1 MEDQLLESL
10 YQSAIQMENI
20 KAHNVMNHLDSA
32 GVWMQE
38 DMRSQEHVSE
48 DEPFVNLQVN
58 YSLCL
63 IIRTSSETPYCL
75 MHLTNRWLIRC
86 TKGSPSVD
94 AETSSHKPEHYLMNI
109 VNSRSSEYVR
119 L

>member
-94 AETSSHKPEHYLMNI
+94 AETSSHRPEHYLMNI